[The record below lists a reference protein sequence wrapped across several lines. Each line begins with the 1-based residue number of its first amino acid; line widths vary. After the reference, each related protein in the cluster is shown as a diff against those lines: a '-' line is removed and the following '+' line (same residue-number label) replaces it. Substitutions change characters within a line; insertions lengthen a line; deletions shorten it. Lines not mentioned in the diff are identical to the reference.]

1 MSEIILAPSSRP
13 KKAIMMGRLRDRVK
27 RASSRPTAAPAPPDR
42 RTTGPPLRAT
52 QLDGSAG
59 ARARAGASAGALAA
73 ERRAARRGRLAR
85 TQQLT
90 KMSIAIDGMRA
101 PVTIWAGAFAGSPLA
116 GPGSASGS
124 GTAPEVRMFDLPCMA
139 NAHSPAHD
147 GTGSSIW
154 PGCQMLVQYLL
165 SCRSDWARSLG
176 SLCELGSGTGLL
188 GLALAAH
195 MQKHATVVLTDGSVP
210 VLHVLRANA
219 ELASGNCGAQVCARA
234 LTFGRADEIAGAI
247 DALRP
252 GTVAPRRFSCVVC
265 SEVMYRSATL
275 VPLLATIDE
284 LLDER
289 AGSTAFLC
297 FKQRGQARRS
307 KSETEQ
313 HVAETLRVVLS
324 TSGDAAS
331 GGLRLRWIDV
341 GEEGPAAH
349 RSRWKEALAGDAEKV
364 YDDMSLCACERI

>member
-1 MSEIILAPSSRP
+1 
-13 KKAIMMGRLRDRVK
+13 
-27 RASSRPTAAPAPPDR
+27 
-42 RTTGPPLRAT
+42 
-52 QLDGSAG
+52 
-59 ARARAGASAGALAA
+59 
-73 ERRAARRGRLAR
+73 
-85 TQQLT
+85 
-90 KMSIAIDGMRA
+90 
-101 PVTIWAGAFAGSPLA
+101 
-116 GPGSASGS
+116 
-124 GTAPEVRMFDLPCMA
+124 
-139 NAHSPAHD
+139 
-147 GTGSSIW
+147 
-154 PGCQMLVQYLL
+154 
-165 SCRSDWARSLG
+165 
-176 SLCELGSGTGLL
+176 
-188 GLALAAH
+188 
-195 MQKHATVVLTDGSVP
+195 
-210 VLHVLRANA
+210 
-219 ELASGNCGAQVCARA
+219 
-234 LTFGRADEIAGAI
+234 
-247 DALRP
+247 
-252 GTVAPRRFSCVVC
+252 
-265 SEVMYRSATL
+265 MYRSATL

>member
-1 MSEIILAPSSRP
+1 MTFKA
-13 KKAIMMGRLRDRVK
+13 KKRYVMGRLRDG
-27 RASSRPTAAPAPPDR
+27 ASSRPTAAPLARCRRRTAGPPDR
-42 RTTGPPLRAT
+42 RCAPPSSMAAPEPEPEPAPAPAPWLPHEER
-52 QLDGSAG
+52 LDED
-59 ARARAGASAGALAA
+59 AL
-73 ERRAARRGRLAR
+73 LAP
-85 TQQLT
+85 QQLT

-195 MQKHATVVLTDGSVP
+195 MQKQATVVLTDGSVP